1 MKRYH
6 GTRKDFAETICGNNI
21 DMTRG
26 GGELGQGFYVGNLA
40 HKAYSW
46 AWHKHKK
53 EFSVIEFDM
62 DRAEF
67 NKLDT
72 LYLSRESARRKRWF
86 IRTIRKSRNFL
97 FGYDAVWSPVVGRET
112 TNFHQTKFESD
123 KAKTFLCNTKKKI
136 ISR

>member
-6 GTRKDFAETICGNNI
+6 GTKKDFAEEICDNNI

-26 GGELGQGFYVGNLA
+26 GGELGRGFYVGNLA

-46 AWHKHKK
+46 AWHKHKDK
-53 EFSVIEFDM
+53 FSVIEFDIN
-62 DRAEF
+62 RSEF
-67 NKLDT
+67 QKLDT
-72 LYLSRESARRKRWF
+72 RYLSRESAQRKRMK
-86 IRTIRKSRNFL
+86 IRKTHMTRTFL
-97 FGYDAVWSPVVGRET
+97 FGCDAVWSPVVGKET

-123 KAKTFLCNTKKKI
+123 KAKTFLCNTNKKI